1 MLTSANGISSGLY
14 RLKTGI
20 TSYFSLRDINYDLQR
35 NNAELEMQ
43 LLRMNAILTKA
54 GEYIPDSVMNGLNNN
69 PMVDRYKYQIAN
81 VINNSTNKAHN
92 YITIDKGEADSI
104 KPEMGVIDQNGV
116 VGIVNVVGKHSA
128 RVLSLLNNNLR
139 ISCKIKDSE
148 HVGSLVWDGHTPQT
162 AILEELPRHATFT
175 KGDTIVTSG
184 HSTAFPKGVPVGI
197 ILGQAK
203 GYDEN
208 SFTIRIKL
216 FTDFTTLSSVRIISD
231 LMKPELDELESHDDN
246 ADNSSL

>member
-1 MLTSANGISSGLY
+1 MLTSANSVSSGLY
-14 RLKTGI
+14 RMKTGI
-20 TSYFSLRDINYDLQR
+20 TSYFNLRDINYDLQR

-43 LLRMNAILTKA
+43 LLRMNAVLTKA
-54 GEYIPDSVMNGLNNN
+54 GEYIPDSVMNAINSN
-69 PMVDRYKYQIAN
+69 PIVDRYKYQIAN
-81 VINNSTNKAHN
+81 VINNSTNKPHN
-92 YITIDKGEADSI
+92 YITIDKGELDGI

-139 ISCKIKDSE
+139 ISCKIKNSD
-148 HVGSLVWDGHTPQT
+148 HVGSLVWDGQTSQT
-162 AILEELPRHATFT
+162 AVLEELPRHATFN

-184 HSTAFPKGVPVGI
+184 HSTAFPKGVPVGV

-208 SFTIRIKL
+208 SYAIRIKL

-231 LMKPELDELESHDDN
+231 LMKPEIDELESHDDN
-246 ADNSSL
+246 ADNASI